1 VSEDSYSV
9 LTYIEREREGEGE
22 RERERERG
30 RRRRRRRKRRR
41 RNSHILEV
49 KSFLPEEEEQKK
61 GKMAKKR
68 QRDKKLT
75 PNIKVYLYIL
85 LFNLCYNA
93 ETQIALFLE
102 G

>member
-1 VSEDSYSV
+1 
-9 LTYIEREREGEGE
+9 
-22 RERERERG
+22 
-30 RRRRRRRKRRR
+30 
-41 RNSHILEV
+41 
-49 KSFLPEEEEQKK
+49 
-61 GKMAKKR
+61 MAKKR

-102 G
+102 GLGDTLYMSQLPNSKAVPVPYAFLLLVAIHLLNTNVQQGISTEIAVSVWNKELRVL